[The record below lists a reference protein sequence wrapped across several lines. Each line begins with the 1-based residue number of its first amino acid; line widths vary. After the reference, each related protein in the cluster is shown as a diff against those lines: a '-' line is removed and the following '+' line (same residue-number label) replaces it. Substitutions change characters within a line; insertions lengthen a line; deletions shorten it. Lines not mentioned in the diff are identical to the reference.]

1 MGRELIELWREH
13 DSTGLRAE
21 AKLIPHRS
29 RGARRPENIR
39 EFQRRFRDDTA
50 NYKGKPPGFPFFNG
64 YGPSPWFEGGDDGLS
79 RDACACGGRARSSG
93 WTGNGRCRWWFVE
106 CPSDQAIALLRR
118 EPPVRQRAPECL
130 GCLSFQKL
138 PGLIS
143 PCLLNHNPGRKS

>member
-50 NYKGKPPGFPFFNG
+50 NYKGKPPGFPFLMAMAFRRR
-64 YGPSPWFEGGDDGLS
+64 S
-79 RDACACGGRARSSG
+79 RTVMMVCRAMLAHVTVVRGRAAG
-93 WTGNGRCRWWFVE
+93 LGTGAVAGGLWSVRPIRRLHCRGENRRCGSE
-106 CPSDQAIALLRR
+106 HQNA
-118 EPPVRQRAPECL
+118 
-130 GCLSFQKL
+130 
-138 PGLIS
+138 
-143 PCLLNHNPGRKS
+143 